1 MEIQATSHSMF
12 QNDNCFMFFFFF
24 LRKGQFSDTLLG
36 ASGKRWVTVKQGNLC
51 YRPEMSD
58 DILNFLVG
66 GRTCQS
72 QECQARLRVGAE

>member
-1 MEIQATSHSMF
+1 LF
-12 QNDNCFMFFFFF
+12 LFLFLFF

-72 QECQARLRVGAE
+72 QECQARPRIGAK